1 MDHMRNIIEN
11 YSVEIATSTDSGGY
25 TKDLLVSMQR
35 TKDLVTRRMLRDMLW
50 GARPEGANEIVH
62 GVSVA
67 DSGGSKEPT
76 QAHIQAD

>member
-1 MDHMRNIIEN
+1 MQNITEN
-11 YSVEIATSTDSGGY
+11 YSVEIATSTDSDDF
-25 TKDLLVSMQR
+25 TKGLIASMQR